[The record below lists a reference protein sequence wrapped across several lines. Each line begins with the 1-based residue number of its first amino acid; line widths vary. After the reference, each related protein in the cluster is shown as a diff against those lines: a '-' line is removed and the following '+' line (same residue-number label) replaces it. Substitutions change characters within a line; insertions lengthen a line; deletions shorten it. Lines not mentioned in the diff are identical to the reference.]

1 MNRKELMKKIIYPVM
16 DDKGFQ
22 LKRSTKGIW
31 EWEKEVSGI
40 PENVMITDVSG
51 RVSLTIGKSRGN
63 VEAGRAESLIETIE
77 NPRTTMWDWTY
88 EGAHTTF
95 KSKEELYENI
105 LLDYRDIIVKNC
117 DEVLLKNAEKLK
129 RVVPNQKHFQYM
141 CENHT
146 QLAKI
151 CREEM
156 AIKGESV
163 QQILGLVME
172 KIKELSRK
180 PLEEVEFELVSYAA
194 FLEDIVLEHYG
205 GIRKVN
211 YEQESIMISG
221 VGKYKKSCNLLVD
234 VFWMWED
241 NNRMDT
247 LRREWDKFVS

>member
-1 MNRKELMKKIIYPVM
+1 M

-117 DEVLLKNAEKLK
+117 DEVLLKNAEELK

-141 CENHT
+141 CENCV
-146 QLAKI
+146 QLAKEYKEKLGCAGDNVRDI
-151 CREEM
+151 FEIVYER
-156 AIKGESV
+156 
-163 QQILGLVME
+163 ILL
-172 KIKELSRK
+172 LSGK
-180 PLEEVEFELVSYAA
+180 PLEAVENELVAYAA
-194 FLEDIVLEHYG
+194 LLEEEILKQYG
-205 GIRKVN
+205 GVRKIN
-211 YEQESIMISG
+211 YEAQSIMIRD
-221 VGKYKKSCNLLVD
+221 VGKRRKSHNILLMIFFLWENTKRIDVVRNNLEGL
-234 VFWMWED
+234 
-241 NNRMDT
+241 
-247 LRREWDKFVS
+247 LQ